1 MASIEAALDKLFAG
15 FDGSNRPG
23 CTVAIVHDGKTLL
36 RKGYGMASID
46 LDVPNKPET
55 VIRIGSQTK
64 QLAVFL
70 AFLLIKEGKLRYDD
84 EIRKYHPG
92 LPDYGV
98 PIRLSHVMT
107 NVSGM
112 REFLDLISLSG
123 ADARSPISAAEV
135 TKLMQGQP
143 DLNFKPGDRL
153 MYCNTGF
160 RLLSELVEKVAGESM
175 EDLLRK
181 RIFEPLGMANS
192 RLMRLDDE
200 IVPGLATHHLQQP
213 DGSYRKG
220 RWGVPV
226 AGEGSAVSTVD
237 DMLVWAANMISDNPK
252 VGTPEIFKKMQTPPK
267 FNSGRTSIYAHG
279 LQSAPYRGTLGIGHG
294 GGVPG
299 GRSGTYQFPE
309 HKLTVAILGNLDNIA
324 PYILSRKIAD
334 IVLGDK
340 LQAAPPAPK
349 TADLEK
355 LAGLYW
361 DDARAEPMELVVENG
376 ELISRLGHKTP
387 LWPTS
392 SGGFVP
398 MSGVHEQEF
407 KPTASGFEATDS
419 GVATSWRRIDGYN
432 APKSDQEQ
440 AVGTY
445 RNDGLESTYTISNG
459 GDRLLLDMQGAL
471 GRKRMGLTPI
481 LKDVYVASA
490 LGPRQWGGDFQPV
503 LHLTRDGGKV
513 TGLNVSTDRNKK
525 IRFAR
530 TASEGARP

>member
-15 FDGSNRPG
+15 YGGNRPG
-23 CTVAIVHDGKTLL
+23 CTVAIVHDGKMLL
-36 RKGYGMASID
+36 RKGYGMASVD
-46 LDVPNKPET
+46 LGVANTPET

-70 AFLLIKEGKLRYDD
+70 AFLLIKDGKLNYDD
-84 EIRKYHPG
+84 EVRKYHTD

-98 PIRLSHVMT
+98 PVKISHVMT
-107 NVSGM
+107 NVSGL
-112 REFLDLISLSG
+112 REFLDMISLSG

-135 TKLMQGQP
+135 SKLMRGQP
-143 DLNFKPGDRL
+143 DLNFQPGERL

-160 RLLSELVEKVAGESM
+160 RLLSEIVEKVGGDSM
-175 EDLLRK
+175 ENLLK
-181 RIFEPLGMANS
+181 KHIFEPLGMSNS

-213 DGSYRKG
+213 DGSFKKG

-237 DMLVWAANMISDNPK
+237 DMLVWAANMVSDKPK
-252 VGTPEIFKKMQTPPK
+252 VGTTDIFKKMQTPPK

-279 LQSAPYRGTLGIGHG
+279 LQSAPWRGAHGIGHG

-309 HKLTVAILGNLDNIA
+309 HKLTVAILGNVDSIA
-324 PYILSRKIAD
+324 PYTLSRKIAD

-340 LQAAPPAPK
+340 LSPLPPAPK
-349 TADLEK
+349 AADLEK

-387 LWPTS
+387 MWQLSPGT
-392 SGGFVP
+392 FTP
-398 MSGVHEQEF
+398 MSGVHEQEYR
-407 KPTASGFEATDS
+407 PSANGFEATDS
-419 GVATSWRRIDGYN
+419 GRAATWRRIDGYN
-432 APKSDQEQ
+432 APKGEQEQ
-440 AVGTY
+440 ALGAY
-445 RNDGLESTYTISNG
+445 RNEGLEATYTISNG

-490 LGPRQWGGDFQPV
+490 LGPRQWGGDFQPL
-503 LHLTRDGGKV
+503 LHLVRDGGKV
-513 TGLNVSTDRNKK
+513 NGLNVSTDRNKK

-530 TASEGARP
+530 TSS

>member
-1 MASIEAALDKLFAG
+1 MASQEAALDKLFAG
-15 FDGSNRPG
+15 YGGSDRPG

-36 RKGYGMASID
+36 RKGYGMASVD
-46 LDVPNKPET
+46 LGVPNTPET

-70 AFLLIKEGKLRYDD
+70 AFLLIKEGKLGYDD
-84 EIRKYHPG
+84 EVLKYHTD

-98 PIRLSHVMT
+98 PVKISHVMT

-112 REFLDLISLSG
+112 REFLDMIALSG
-123 ADARSPISAAEV
+123 ADARSPISADEV
-135 TKLMQGQP
+135 SKLMRGQP

-160 RLLSELVEKVAGESM
+160 RLLSEIVEKVGGESM

-213 DGSYRKG
+213 DGSYKKG

-237 DMLVWAANMISDNPK
+237 DMLVWAANMVSDKPK

-279 LQSAPYRGTLGIGHG
+279 LQSAPWRGVHGIGHG

-309 HKLTVAILGNLDNIA
+309 HKLAIAILGNVDNIA
-324 PYILSRKIAD
+324 PYTLSRKIAD
-334 IVLGDK
+334 IVLGDR
-340 LQAAPPAPK
+340 LQPLPPAPK
-349 TADLEK
+349 TADLDK

-387 LWPTS
+387 LWQLSPGT
-392 SGGFVP
+392 FVP

-407 KPTASGFEATDS
+407 KPTDDGRGFKATDS
-419 GVATSWRRIDGYN
+419 GVAVSWRRIDGYN
-432 APKSDQEQ
+432 APKGDLEQ
-440 AVGTY
+440 ALGSY
-445 RNDGLESTYTISNG
+445 ANAGLEATYTISNG
-459 GDRLLLDMQGAL
+459 GDRLILDMQGAL

-503 LHLTRDGGKV
+503 LHLVRDGAMV

-530 TASEGARP
+530 TS